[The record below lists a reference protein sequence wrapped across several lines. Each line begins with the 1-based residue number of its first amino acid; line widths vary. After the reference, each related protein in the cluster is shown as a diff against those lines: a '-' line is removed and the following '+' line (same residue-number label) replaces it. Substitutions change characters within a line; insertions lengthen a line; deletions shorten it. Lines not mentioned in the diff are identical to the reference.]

1 MIIKSESQLLNGN
14 DLILVIDKDPDI
26 STIISYVL
34 IEDGFNCVNYSGA
47 FDAAYITD
55 LNPVLIIVSHDTD
68 DKTNEFCKNCKTHDQ
83 IRSIPVLI
91 TSTKANL
98 EKIAEN
104 SYADAFLHKPF
115 DIDKLSMVVSQT
127 IEANAKKLFSY

>member
-1 MIIKSESQLLNGN
+1 MIIQINRLLLNRN
-14 DLILVIDKDPDI
+14 DVILVIDKDPDI

-34 IEDGFNCVNYSGA
+34 IEDGFNCVNYSRA
-47 FDAAYITD
+47 FDPAYFKD

-68 DKTNEFCKNCKTHDQ
+68 LKTNEFCRSCKTHRQ
-83 IRSIPVLI
+83 TSYIPVLI

-104 SYADAFLHKPF
+104 SHADAFLYKPF
-115 DIDKLSMVVSQT
+115 DIDELSRVVGKAIDSNT
-127 IEANAKKLFSY
+127 I